1 MSDLTDASGTLTMVT
16 TTAPISAPDVTVTLG
31 RAGTDAT
38 DVLVPAFGSSGI
50 GIRPVARDTSP
61 FLSAADDQ
69 NISSL
74 LAGTAWNGTAI
85 TYSFPTSGSLY
96 GTQASYGDPAPFN
109 GFSPL
114 DSAGHSNQVAEV
126 QRAFSLLA
134 SYTALTFTQ
143 ITETSVDHATIRLAN
158 SSSPQTSY
166 AYNPS
171 TSPHGGDVFYG
182 GTGKNPVM
190 GNFDSGQAT
199 LHEIGHALGL
209 EHGQLNPGVDPD
221 TYGGMNADRLDIEF
235 SLMNYPNYIGE
246 PLNRGGT
253 ATTSPQTYMMYDIAA
268 FQDMYGANYSLAGTN
283 QTYSWSPTTGTE
295 FINGVSQGLPYD
307 GHIFET
313 IWTEGSNSTYD
324 LSNFSQGQVDDMNPG
339 GWMRFSNAQLADLD
353 FTSSDPARIAR
364 GDIYNALEFNGDTR
378 SLIDNIITGAGND
391 TIIGNAADN
400 VIRAGAGND
409 TIDGGAG
416 IDSAIFSGQRSA
428 YTLMALSGTGVRV
441 AGPDGFDTL
450 TNVEKLVF
458 DDQTVNWSQ
467 TLASRVTHNFDGDGH
482 ADLLWQ
488 NDDGTPAA
496 WLLNGT
502 SLVAGANIGF
512 NPGPSWHTKDLGD
525 FNGDGKA
532 DVLWQN
538 DDGTPAVWLMNG
550 LNIQSGAN
558 VGFNP
563 GPAWHVIAAA
573 DFDGD
578 GKADILWQ
586 NADGTPAIWLMN
598 GTDLIAGASLFNPGP
613 SWHVIGAG
621 DFDGDGKADILWQNS
636 SGQAAIWLMNGL
648 SLVSGAN
655 EGVNNGPAW
664 QIQATA
670 DFNGDGKA
678 DVLFQNTNGQPALWL
693 MNGRTI
699 VSSSIVGFNPG
710 AAWQIH
716 GAADFNGDGNA
727 DIEWQ
732 NTDGT
737 PAVWLMNG
745 LQLLSGS
752 NVGFDPG
759 TSWHLTPGHDALV

>member
-1 MSDLTDASGTLTMVT
+1 MS
-16 TTAPISAPDVTVTLG
+16 
-31 RAGTDAT
+31 
-38 DVLVPAFGSSGI
+38 GSSGI
-50 GIRPVARDTSP
+50 GTRSVERDISP

-74 LAGTAWNGTAI
+74 LAGIAWNSTSI
-85 TYSFPTSGSLY
+85 TYSFPTSGSFY
-96 GTQASYGDPAPFN
+96 ETQSTYGDPAPFN
-109 GFSPL
+109 GFNPL
-114 DSAGHSNQVAEV
+114 DSAGQVSEV
-126 QRAFSLLA
+126 LRAFSLIA
-134 SYTALTFTQ
+134 SYAALTFTK

-158 SSSPQTSY
+158 SSSPSTSY

-171 TSPHGGDVFYG
+171 TGPRGGDVFYG
-182 GTGKNPVM
+182 GTGQNPVM

-209 EHGQLNPGVDPD
+209 EHGQLNPGIDPD

-268 FQDMYGANYSLAGTN
+268 LQYMYGANFSQVGTN
-283 QTYSWSPTTGTE
+283 KTYSWSPTTGTE
-295 FINGVSQGLPYD
+295 LINGVSQGRPYD

-339 GWMRFSNAQLADLD
+339 GWMRFSDAQLADLD
-353 FTSSDPARIAR
+353 FSSSDPARIAR

-378 SLIDNIITGAGND
+378 SLIDNIITGSGND

-400 VIRAGAGND
+400 VIRGGAGND

-416 IDSAIFSGQRSA
+416 IDSAIFSGPRSA
-428 YTLMALSGTGVRV
+428 YTLTALNGTGVRV

-458 DDQTVNWSQ
+458 DDQTIVWPQ
-467 TLASRVTHNFDGDGH
+467 TLASRATNNFDGDGH
-482 ADLLWQ
+482 VELLWQ

-496 WLLNGT
+496 WLVNGT
-502 SLVAGANIGF
+502 GLVAGANVGF
-512 NPGPSWHTKDLGD
+512 NPGPSWHTKGLGD
-525 FNGDGKA
+525 FDGDGKA
-532 DVLWQN
+532 DILWQN

-550 LNIQSGAN
+550 LGLSSGAN

-563 GPAWHVIAAA
+563 GAAWHVIAAA

-636 SGQAAIWLMNGL
+636 SGQAAVWLMNGT
-648 SLVSGAN
+648 SLIRGAN
-655 EGVNNGPAW
+655 IGINPGAAWHVQGAGDFDGDGKADILWQNADGTPAVWLINGTTLISGSNVGFNPDPAW
-664 QIQATA
+664 QVHGTG
-670 DFNGDGKA
+670 DFNGDGK
-678 DVLFQNTNGQPALWL
+678 
-693 MNGRTI
+693 
-699 VSSSIVGFNPG
+699 
-710 AAWQIH
+710 
-716 GAADFNGDGNA
+716 A

-737 PAVWLMNG
+737 PAVWLMDGFN
-745 LQLLSGS
+745 LVSGS
-752 NVGFDPG
+752 NVGFNPG
-759 TSWHLTPGHDALV
+759 ASWHVIPQHHDVLV